1 MEPDSRYRYVVLA
14 ILLIATFSW
23 GLVLFGVPVTL
34 NLLMSELNITNAEA
48 GALFGSLY
56 LSLVLGG
63 VTTGFLT
70 ERMGLKKFLL
80 VGMLLGGFSGIL
92 RGLAYGYLD
101 LLMYSLLFSFSTVII
116 TSGSA
121 SAIRIWFRS
130 RQYGMANGLWNA
142 FFGVGALTA
151 MVSTVPVMIPSAG
164 GWRGAFILYAA
175 PMLIAAVL
183 WHLLYTDPPNTPS
196 QAQERSIHIRRRL
209 IHSINFW
216 LVLASF
222 FLIVGNQNATINW
235 MPILL
240 ELKGLT
246 SEYSGALSSVV
257 WLGALTGSVV
267 IPSISDRLGRRILP
281 VVVLTPILGLTI
293 YGLTSLEGNSSY
305 MLLNIF
311 GLGFTSSYAWAMFLT
326 ITMELPDVGRENMA
340 RASGLL
346 LSASGAGAFFL
357 PVLGGLIRDF
367 TGSLIP
373 AFLVYAL
380 STQLAVVFLG
390 FLWARKAVR

>member
-1 MEPDSRYRYVVLA
+1 MEPAPSYRFLILA
-14 ILLIATFSW
+14 ILLITTFSW

-34 NLLMSELNITNAEA
+34 SLLMSELHITNAEA

-70 ERMGLKKFLL
+70 KRMGLKKFLL
-80 VGMLLGGFSGIL
+80 AGMLLGGVSGVL
-92 RGLAYGYLD
+92 RGLSYGYLD
-101 LLMYSLLFSFSTVII
+101 LLIYSLLFSFSTAII

-121 SAIRIWFRS
+121 SVIRVWFRS
-130 RQYGMANGLWNA
+130 RQYGMASGLWNA

-151 MVSTVPVMIPSAG
+151 MVSTVPAVIPLAG

-175 PMLIAAVL
+175 PMLIASAF
-183 WHLLYTDPPNTPS
+183 WHLLYRDPQDKPSEEQSLQTP
-196 QAQERSIHIRRRL
+196 RGL
-209 IHSINFW
+209 LHSLNFW

-222 FLIVGNQNATINW
+222 FLIVGNQNAAINW

-240 ELKGLT
+240 EVRGLT
-246 SEYSGALSSVV
+246 SEQSGALSALV
-257 WLGALTGSVV
+257 WLGALTGSVA
-267 IPSISDRLGRRILP
+267 IPSISDRIGRRILP
-281 VVVLTPILGLTI
+281 VMVLTPLLGLTI
-293 YGLTSLEGNSSY
+293 YGLTLMGGDSPYLPI
-305 MLLNIF
+305 NIF

-346 LSASGAGAFFL
+346 LSASGVGAFFL
-357 PVLGGLIRDF
+357 PVLGGLIKDF
-367 TGSLIP
+367 TGSLTP
-373 AFLVYAL
+373 AFLVYAS
-380 STQLAVVFLG
+380 STQLAVVFLAILG
-390 FLWARKAVR
+390 LRKVLR